1 MLKRIVFLVVVVPI
15 ALIILALSVANRDR
29 VDLNY
34 NPFTPDFPGMQ
45 ITQPFF
51 VFLFLA
57 FALGAIVGGMV
68 VWFSQSRHRKNAR
81 ERERE
86 ADEWR
91 YKADRERERA
101 EAMAQTLVSDDVD
114 DGHRY
119 PTRPR
124 QRPMAL
130 LGGAR

>member
-15 ALIILALSVANRDR
+15 ALILLALSVANRQP
-29 VDLNY
+29 VSLNF
-34 NPFTPDFPGMQ
+34 NPIRPDMPGDQ
-45 ITQPFF
+45 VVLPFF
-51 VFLFLA
+51 WFLFLT

-68 VWFSQSRHRKNAR
+68 VWFSQSRYRRTAR

-124 QRPMAL
+124 ERPMAL
-130 LGGAR
+130 LGEPR

>member
-1 MLKRIVFLVVVVPI
+1 MIKRIVFLVVVVPI
-15 ALIILALSVANRDR
+15 ALILLALAVANRQD
-29 VDLNY
+29 VSLNY
-34 NPFTPDFPGMQ
+34 NPITPDFPGMQ
-45 ITQPFF
+45 LTAPFF
-51 VFLFLA
+51 WFLFLT

-68 VWFSQSRHRKNAR
+68 VWVGQSRHRKTAR

-101 EAMAQTLVSDDVD
+101 EAMAQTLVGDNVD

-130 LGGAR
+130 LGEPR